1 MRRSSG
7 HARPLINLFA
17 RFVKLR
23 PVTVTL
29 IATNAFYDR
38 VKSEL
43 ARSFD
48 ADEEELAARIRSVP
62 NSGHT
67 LIFPSVNVIYRVI
80 AIGDIEFFFSPEGD
94 EHFKT
99 AWKSIIAEEELV
111 CTKTGTRHAPLPKPK
126 AIIIDVRTVVPPTC
140 YMGLT
145 FNVSS
150 LPSSPSTR
158 SRLLV
163 ETP

>member
-1 MRRSSG
+1 MAG
-7 HARPLINLFA
+7 HTRPLVGLA
-17 RFVKLR
+17 AHMVKLR
-23 PVTVTL
+23 PVDVTL
-29 IATNAFYDR
+29 ITTSAFYDR
-38 VKSEL
+38 VKNEL

-67 LIFPSVNVIYRVI
+67 LIFRSFNVIYRVI

-94 EHFKT
+94 EHFKK

-111 CTKTGTRHAPLPKPK
+111 CTKTGTHHAPLPKPK
-126 AIIIDVRTVVPPTC
+126 AIIIDVSPAVPPTC
-140 YMGLT
+140 WIFRLDL
-145 FNVSS
+145 NVSF

-163 ETP
+163 EIP